1 MIIEL
6 NGAWLLIQ
14 SGRTLVMTHAPKEC
28 MYCHGMTHFFE
39 NRYGETRCAACA
51 TQEEK
56 AA

>member
-14 SGRTLVMTHAPKEC
+14 PGRTLVMAHTPKEC
-28 MYCHGMTHFFE
+28 MYCHGITHFFE

-51 TQEEK
+51 AQGEK